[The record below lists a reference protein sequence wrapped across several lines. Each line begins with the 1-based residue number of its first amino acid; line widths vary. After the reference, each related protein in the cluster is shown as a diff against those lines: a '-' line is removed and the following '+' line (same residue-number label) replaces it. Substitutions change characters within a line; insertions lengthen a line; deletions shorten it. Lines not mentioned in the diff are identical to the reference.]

1 MINNTNIS
9 NDCLNE
15 CKEQLC
21 ACIKESNL
29 DINCDEIKNALTQ
42 EIDIKKFKTWFQAN
56 TNNFKSKTNPHS
68 YFKKAFLAELSK
80 GKFEVEEIS
89 IDTVSLMRAFELKGI
104 KTTSDDS
111 LYAEIMW
118 ETIIKAGMAIESVVE
133 LNHKILDYMTSEQTF
148 QDYVALVKRSNAV
161 KAYKVDWEKIQK
173 EYSSSISEWNNMI
186 EIIGGIYEE
195 DE

>member
-15 CKEQLC
+15 CKEQMC
-21 ACIKESNL
+21 ACIKESSL

-56 TNNFKSKTNPHS
+56 TNNFKTKTNPHS

-89 IDTVSLMRAFELKGI
+89 IDTGSLMRAFELKGI
-104 KTTSDDS
+104 IATSDDS
-111 LYAEIMW
+111 LYAELMW

-133 LNHKILDYMTSEQTF
+133 LNHKIVGYMKKDQTF
-148 QDYVALVKRSNAV
+148 QDYVSLVKRS
-161 KAYKVDWEKIQK
+161 KAIKSYNVDWEKIQ
-173 EYSSSISEWNNMI
+173 ERYSSLLSKWDKTMENM
-186 EIIGGIYEE
+186 GGYNEE